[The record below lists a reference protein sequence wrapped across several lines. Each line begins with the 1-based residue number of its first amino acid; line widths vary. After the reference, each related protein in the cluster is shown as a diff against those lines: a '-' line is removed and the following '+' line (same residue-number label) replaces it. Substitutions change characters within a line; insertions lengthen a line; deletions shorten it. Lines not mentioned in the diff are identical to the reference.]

1 MERQLWKAIVVVLG
15 EVDKGR
21 QPSSLVFRDERIV
34 EVFFWAAI
42 HDRPISW
49 ACRRHHWPI
58 DQRRRRLPSST
69 TMSRR
74 LRTPRVLTLL
84 RALERRVLAPRPG
97 EMFWMIDGK
106 PLPVGGATKDRQA
119 GYGRAAGGKAK
130 GYKLHAL
137 VGSQGSIADWRVAP
151 MNKDERTMA
160 RRLLRAAPVQGYLVA
175 DANFDS
181 NPLHDVCD
189 AKGDL
194 QMVTPRRYGK
204 TRGLGHRRHSRGR
217 LRSIA
222 LLENPQPR
230 FGEQLLKDRNA
241 IERRFGALTN
251 WGGSLTCLPP
261 WVRTHRRVHRW
272 VLAKLVLT
280 ALKRQVHQRTCVA

>member
-15 EVDKGR
+15 QIDKAR
-21 QPSSLVFRDERIV
+21 SSNRFRFDDDRVV

-42 HDRPISW
+42 HDRPVGW
-49 ACRRHHWPI
+49 ACRREHWPL
-58 DQRRRRLPSST
+58 DQRKRRLPSET

-74 LRTPRVLTLL
+74 LRSPRVLALL
-84 RALERRVLAPRPG
+84 DAVERRVLAPKEG
-97 EMFWMIDGK
+97 ELFWMIDGK
-106 PLPVGGATKDRQA
+106 PLPIGGATKDRQA

-137 VGSQGSIADWRVAP
+137 VGSQGSVAAWRVAP

-160 RRLLRAAPVQGYLVA
+160 KRMLRAAPVQGYLVA

-181 NPLHDVCD
+181 NPLHEVCV

-194 QMVTPRRYGK
+194 QLVAPRRYGK
-204 TRGLGHRRHSRGR
+204 GKGLGHHRHSGGR
-217 LRSIA
+217 RRSIA

-230 FGEQLLKDRNA
+230 FGRRLLKDRNE

-272 VLAKLVLT
+272 VLAKLVLA
-280 ALKRQVHQRTCVA
+280 ALKRRSASRTCVA